1 MPDGAG
7 AKLLGSN
14 TELRGSWRSGLGVT
28 VFRYAVGSCD
38 LTTGKKI
45 DLLKEQNYSFNA
57 AEIGKEYNFVVHF
70 SKNNLSDSPKSI
82 ITSNTLN
89 ENTSVYNTPSN
100 VVIKF
105 DMPALSL

>member
-1 MPDGAG
+1 M
-7 AKLLGSN
+7 
-14 TELRGSWRSGLGVT
+14 LRNALYANDNEKNVPLTVKTGVYGMHTISVKGLASLTNYNSVMIE
-28 VFRYAVGSCD
+28 D

-89 ENTSVYNTPSN
+89 ENDNQNTN
-100 VVIKF
+100 T
-105 DMPALSL
+105 